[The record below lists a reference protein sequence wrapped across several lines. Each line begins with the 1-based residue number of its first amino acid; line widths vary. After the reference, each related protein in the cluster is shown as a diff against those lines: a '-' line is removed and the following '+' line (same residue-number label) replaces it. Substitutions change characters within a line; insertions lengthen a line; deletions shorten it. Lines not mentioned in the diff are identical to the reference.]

1 MKNRAFRWTGV
12 GVVFLLT
19 SIGPLQ
25 AQAKPRI
32 AVISFDNQT
41 EWWSSDLGD
50 VAADMLVTRL
60 VNSGAF
66 SVIERERLNS
76 ILEEQ
81 SFQLT
86 GQVKPEDVLE
96 IGRMAGVDYLITG
109 SVTRFSIDTKGG
121 RVLGRW
127 VGYTEAESEI
137 NVRAFHTTT
146 GEIIVATEKSGKK
159 RLLSVSGV
167 VSMSAMDRGAAQEAL
182 GPATDDVVEELLRQ
196 FDRFVVT
203 EMSAPP
209 PAMPEIVGSGTD
221 GAIYIDQG
229 ENLGLQVGQRYEVHR
244 VIDEIVNSRGEVLD
258 QITDVVGVIAV
269 TRVLSQSAI
278 CEVVEGEAAEG
289 DMLKPVG

>member
-12 GVVFLLT
+12 SAVLLLT
-19 SIGPLQ
+19 SIAALQ
-25 AQAKPRI
+25 AQTKPRV

-41 EWWSSDLGD
+41 DWWSSELGD

-66 SVIERERLNS
+66 SVIERERLNA

-86 GQVKPEDVLE
+86 GQVNPQDVLE

-121 RVLGRW
+121 RVLGRT

-167 VSMSAMDRGAAQEAL
+167 VSMSAMDVGAAQEAL
-182 GPATDDVVEELLRQ
+182 GPACYR
-196 FDRFVVT
+196 
-203 EMSAPP
+203 
-209 PAMPEIVGSGTD
+209 
-221 GAIYIDQG
+221 
-229 ENLGLQVGQRYEVHR
+229 
-244 VIDEIVNSRGEVLD
+244 
-258 QITDVVGVIAV
+258 
-269 TRVLSQSAI
+269 
-278 CEVVEGEAAEG
+278 
-289 DMLKPVG
+289 